1 MIYDAYVNHDERGI
15 DMASGYNERD
25 RLAEPKVRTKPLNRS
40 TFDEFDDDDTPDDR
54 WRGDGVDSNYDTVG
68 ESISV
73 ELFNLQEAE
82 RVETERVAKELAVAK
97 TIEGFTA
104 LLEDA
109 RHGTILYWNKFF
121 ERKNDVKLYR
131 YAALY
136 SDGLWWIT
144 GRHTHGRTT
153 EAMIT
158 ELIKMR
164 QSPGDIK
171 IWNAGVE

>member
-1 MIYDAYVNHDERGI
+1 MS
-15 DMASGYNERD
+15 SGYNERD
-25 RLAEPKVRTKPLNRS
+25 RLAYPKAYPKPTNRS
-40 TFDEFDDDDTPDDR
+40 RLDEFDEDDDTPDDR

-109 RHGTILYWNKFF
+109 RHGTILYWNKSAM
-121 ERKNDVKLYR
+121 KL
-131 YAALY
+131 
-136 SDGLWWIT
+136 
-144 GRHTHGRTT
+144 
-153 EAMIT
+153 
-158 ELIKMR
+158 
-164 QSPGDIK
+164 K
-171 IWNAGVE
+171 IWT

>member
-1 MIYDAYVNHDERGI
+1 MS
-15 DMASGYNERD
+15 SGYNERD
-25 RLAEPKVRTKPLNRS
+25 RVPTPRPKPKVIPWATGFDAML
-40 TFDEFDDDDTPDDR
+40 DEFDEDDDTPDDR

-158 ELIKMR
+158 ELIRMKR
-164 QSPGDIK
+164 SPGDIK